1 MHTDITHFLQGMLL
15 SSTILYKK
23 GQWKVQARR
32 NKRTHPRSQQ
42 RAVCPKTRG
51 NLSLCPKQP
60 PWRIKENHKK
70 IYISLK
76 KKKKWYMKWNI
87 KKTNKQSYLCWIIL
101 SQRHV
106 HSPDHV
112 PHEEH
117 EGISGRRAKVF
128 AINRHL
134 EAKYT
139 HYTQILPTL
148 QVRSSCFDDGPSTVR

>member
-60 PWRIKENHKK
+60 PWRIKENHNIWIW
-70 IYISLK
+70 IYEIK
-76 KKKKWYMKWNI
+76 H